1 MPPGSKRPR
10 SATETEISE
19 SVITKRN
26 KILDVTRVGVVTEQ
40 EKNSQWHKRLQTFCQ
55 KWERDNPGEYLYTPS
70 ILNFANYSIQDYYA
84 TYHINPSAC
93 LQYLVCG
100 TCILRNC
107 SRFHYNRSLS
117 NKAVDVLIRL
127 LQSGISNMREHTVYL
142 HDCFK
147 DLKTIRLEF
156 TKILQKG
163 KIPNP
168 YRNAFTNDVV
178 FILRNQ
184 DLLDEMLSLNGTIV
198 GKLGKVKISRN
209 RSNVSST
216 TVHQASNTAEAN
228 GNDQRT
234 AKSSKKH
241 IVTETAKG
249 RGENK
254 DDKEHAAQEEENN
267 KLKEEIE
274 KQSASN
280 VAKTEEVN
288 RLNKRVEQEKEMLVG
303 KNEEVSRLENDI
315 ADLEKKLEEVN
326 HENHNVLNVQWEK
339 QGNEI
344 YALDDDITD
353 LKKELDMLERQC
365 QDATDALLQERKE
378 RKKMEARL
386 QQLRQDTKVAKPLK

>member
-1 MPPGSKRPR
+1 MSPASKRPR
-10 SATETEISE
+10 SATETEVSE

-26 KILDVTRVGVVTEQ
+26 KISDETRVGVVTEQ
-40 EKNSQWHKRLQTFCQ
+40 EKNPQWHIRLQTFFQ
-55 KWERDNPGEYLYTPS
+55 KWERDNPGEFLYTPS
-70 ILNFANYSIQDYYA
+70 VLNFSNYSIQDYFA
-84 TYHINPSAC
+84 TYHINPSTC

-100 TCILRNC
+100 TCKLRNC
-107 SRFHYNRSLS
+107 SRIHYNRKLS
-117 NKAVDVLIRL
+117 NKAVGHLIRL
-127 LQSGISNMREHTVYL
+127 LQSGISRLREHTVYL
-142 HDCFK
+142 HDCSKSFK
-147 DLKTIRLEF
+147 VIIREF
-156 TKILQKG
+156 NKIQKG

-168 YRNAFTNDVV
+168 YRNTVTDDVGFV
-178 FILRNQ
+178 LPNQ
-184 DLLDEMLSLNGTIV
+184 HLVDKMLSLNGTIV
-198 GKLGKVKISRN
+198 GKLGKVKIGRN
-209 RSNVSST
+209 RSNLSST

-234 AKSSKKH
+234 AKSSIKP
-241 IVTETAKG
+241 IVTETGKG

-254 DDKEHAAQEEENN
+254 DDKEHAAKEEENK

-288 RLNKRVEQEKEMLVG
+288 RLNKRVEEEKEMLVA

-315 ADLEKKLEEVN
+315 ADVEKKLEEVN
-326 HENHNVLNVQWEK
+326 HENHNVLNVQWENH
-339 QGNEI
+339 GNEI

-353 LKKELDMLERQC
+353 LKKELEMLERQC

-386 QQLRQDTKVAKPLK
+386 QQLRQDTKVAKPVK